1 MTKERF
7 TEYVNRFHELL
18 SLLAPKDTGNLAFNS
33 IRVEWHGDNEAA
45 IYVDENIAP
54 YMPYT
59 NETWVSDRWNGKQN
73 PNEAWWQN
81 AIKQII
87 EQLNIEFGGVTVERP

>member
-7 TEYVNRFHELL
+7 TEYVNRFQELL

-33 IRVEWHGDNEAA
+33 IRVEWHGDKEAA

-81 AIKQII
+81 AIAQIV